1 MHLVLAGKQKIH
13 YTFADGAEMV
23 EEYDIRSYDILG
35 NLLQFLWYYMTLW
48 SFHMPFLL
56 TVVLFWGLS
65 CDYIYN

>member
-35 NLLQFLWYYMTLW
+35 NLLQFL
-48 SFHMPFLL
+48 
-56 TVVLFWGLS
+56 
-65 CDYIYN
+65 